1 MSSRYVSNSSTE
13 LVKIKNRLSD
23 TETKSR
29 LDLNDNIDTFRG
41 VVFAADT
48 RSAFARA
55 FRRLLGDVNEKLKE
69 FQPKEAILNRRNDP
83 ELVAD
88 GDEGNYYQVYVYF
101 IDEDSPAKDPRTE
114 AQGSA
119 AYWAKVKKLHRALV
133 PKKVNGSIS
142 KPENESE
149 YKFKFLKG
157 GPRRNEWYS
166 GIALYREPH
175 QEDDDF
181 FANLFNNQNRQ
192 GSNNSGGN
200 QGGGNQGG
208 GGGNQG
214 GGGPGGS
221 GPGFRPGEN
230 IKKPVLPP
238 DVEPLPTSGI
248 FHWKCEND
256 KLTWVQGVRNG
267 YIDEPLSNSRFQAM
281 TFHMLAGG
289 QGGQG
294 SFYDMPDPT
303 GSGRRIAYY
312 MSYEDVKNNLPW
324 LEIER
329 YRRTII
335 AYESQSKGYQDEN
348 SDGYLGAYQM
358 GYDAMIASGFLP
370 GITAEE
376 YDQIIAG
383 AMRNGSS
390 FNLQITS
397 RMMLAADYDSQI
409 AKERWGTDN
418 ALALADMKARYNAST
433 DRTEMN
439 LIEREIRQFFK
450 DQPEVQDNMFATYTV
465 SRLNTMYLEDL
476 IDLSDPIAIHG
487 YLMGTHLRGFGNIP
501 RSNIWWDKWSV
512 NKGLYAYV
520 IDGIDSADG
529 NGTLFSYYLR
539 KGMTGWL
546 EKNGD
551 PCVNP
556 NSGGN
561 P

>member
-41 VVFAADT
+41 IVFVADT

-69 FQPKEAILNRRNDP
+69 FQPKEAILNKRNDP

-119 AYWAKVKKLHRALV
+119 AYWAKVKKLNRALV

-200 QGGGNQGG
+200 QGGG
-208 GGGNQG
+208 GGNQG
-214 GGGPGGS
+214 GGGSGGS
-221 GPGFRPGEN
+221 GAGFRPGEN
-230 IKKPVLPP
+230 IQKPVLPP
-238 DVEPLPTSGI
+238 DVEQLPNAGI
-248 FHWKCEND
+248 FHWECVSN
-256 KLTWVQGVRNG
+256 KLTWVNG
-267 YIDEPLSNSRFQAM
+267 ERTNYIDDTVHEDRRTDILLASNANTSAA
-281 TFHMLAGG
+281 TDVGG
-289 QGGQG
+289 YLDVDDG
-294 SFYDMPDPT
+294 T
-303 GSGRRIAYY
+303 GLNLRVANYI
-312 MSYEDVKNNLPW
+312 SYQDVKDKLPW
-324 LEIER
+324 FEIER
-329 YRRTII
+329 YRRTVI
-335 AYESQSKGYQDEN
+335 AYESLSRGYLGQNPE
-348 SDGYLGAYQM
+348 GYLGAYQM
-358 GYDAMIASGFLP
+358 GYDAMRNSGFLP
-370 GITAEE
+370 GIPAAEYNRIKRENGNYTLTTTAK
-376 YDQIIAG
+376 
-383 AMRNGSS
+383 
-390 FNLQITS
+390 
-397 RMMLAADYDSQI
+397 MMLAADWDSQM
-409 AKERWGTDN
+409 AKDRWGEPY
-418 ALALADMKARYNAST
+418 ALHMQTLKAAYAAAP
-433 DRTEMN
+433 DRAAQKI
-439 LIEREIRQFFK
+439 IEEQTRQYFK
-450 DQPEVQDNMFATYTV
+450 DNPEAQDNMFATYTI
-465 SRLNTMYLEDL
+465 SRLHHMEWQGLV
-476 IDLSDPIAIHG
+476 DLSDPIMMHAHS
-487 YLMGTHLRGFGNIP
+487 MGTHLRGFG
-501 RSNIWWDKWSV
+501 SDSKVSIWWEDRQYG
-512 NKGLYAYV
+512 KGLYAYV
-520 IDGIDSADG
+520 RDGIDSEDDY
-529 NGTLFSYYLR
+529 GTKFSSYYR
-539 KGMTGWL
+539 KGAKGWL

-551 PCVNP
+551 PCVSP